1 MVKKLSPCS
10 NIIEQRKILF
20 EGRKIGTEQGASK
33 LKQKPTVARKP
44 CTSPT
49 PMLSQK
55 SLNILNLSVAED
67 GLSPINTSRFSDD
80 SRTTPTSS
88 CAAVDPPDMQRH
100 QTKVRS
106 TAAYYDG
113 LIESGQMASPT
124 VFRTSRDSS
133 FEQQSCMRSSVIS
146 DGSWLEL
153 HHRSPLSSETESLCS
168 EQNFNC
174 SKTKVEDTNEKT
186 LVAEENLV
194 LDQTLTGPRET
205 SSFGQ
210 LLHAIAMEELENSAC
225 KESVTEISKDVLV
238 HDSDINAN
246 SKTKKL
252 KVASGRQN
260 CESNCELLL
269 AYDSEGT
276 SSRPSSDAYS
286 ITSTFCLTS
295 VASPTRSSVDCSA
308 VDIVYNTG
316 SPQEDQ
322 RLKKLHYAAVEIYTV
337 EKKFVEQLEFIAVKY
352 PEFLTEYGKEM
363 GIDLLKPLPNG
374 HPHLISQIAQ
384 QLLMVKEAHKF
395 LLEKI
400 SSKIEKWDSRNPN
413 MAECLKNGA
422 GLLKCCLPYL
432 KEKKKHVDDFIR
444 LLQDSEEL
452 ARATAKFEEQVM
464 GKISIIQQL
473 DIVHQNVVRYTILLQ
488 AYKKHLLPESS
499 ELEVCKEALVQLSK
513 VSELVDRQIS
523 RAELEKRLF
532 DLYRRLEGRF
542 NVFEANR
549 HLLFEGELMKQ
560 SRKDLQPRYLI
571 LFSDVLLICKY
582 SRTPSL
588 GADANFHS
596 EFYKFFVSR
605 IRVKAEEHGEYET
618 HFQLYT
624 TQKSAVFIAKTKRER
639 DDWVKRISEAKL
651 EAKELRRIKAARNKI
666 LNVRVVHNEEQRG
679 EGSSD
684 AKASNNGSDH
694 SVSSNYVPTNGKY
707 KYTPLWIPDPKA
719 TSCMM
724 AGCST
729 KFNVL
734 NRRHHCREC
743 GYLIC
748 RACVGYAPVKTNSY
762 YVRTKVCPEC
772 YVKIIK
778 KWSGELGTAI
788 FTAPENESLTKT
800 NVPSRNAE
808 GVVSGTVFLRNQKG
822 GENEKW
828 GRLTSH
834 ADGVLVLCFYDAEFD
849 VDPVARYVL
858 LGFTLCVQEL
868 DDGGRLFELRHAN
881 QVNERNAISLHF
893 RVAHSG
899 SAERNYFL
907 NNQSVESE
915 TGPCGHSM
923 LYEFHEGNNTEYLL
937 MFIGYSKLSAL
948 VSSSGRQF
956 CGEECYEIERSVNS
970 K

>member
-1 MVKKLSPCS
+1 MHELSQIPHLNGNIKRIRARLEHGQAS
-10 NIIEQRKILF
+10 DAAVIKGLSSSNNIIEQRKILF
-20 EGRKIGTEQGASK
+20 EGNEIGNERNAPQW
-33 LKQKPTVARKP
+33 KQKPSVVWKP
-44 CTSPT
+44 C
-49 PMLSQK
+49 K
-55 SLNILNLSVAED
+55 SLKPVLSEVCSANVLNISED
-67 GLSPINTSRFSDD
+67 GVSHVNAPRSPDHNHTNPASS
-80 SRTTPTSS
+80 SSTPTNSS
-88 CAAVDPPDMQRH
+88 VGMH
-100 QTKVRS
+100 QMKVRS
-106 TAAYYDG
+106 AVAFYDG
-113 LIESGQMASPT
+113 LIDSGQMGSTIIPRSP
-124 VFRTSRDSS
+124 RDSS
-133 FEQQSCMRSSVIS
+133 LDQQSSMRSSVIS
-146 DGSWLEL
+146 DGSWIDLEL
-153 HHRSPLSSETESLCS
+153 MSSLSSETESLCS
-168 EQNFNC
+168 EQNFDC
-174 SKTKVEDTNEKT
+174 SEKRIIGIHEKT
-186 LVAEENLV
+186 LVPEESFESNK
-194 LDQTLTGPRET
+194 TLTGPRKSST
-205 SSFGQ
+205 SKRLLREVAVGQ
-210 LLHAIAMEELENSAC
+210 LKSNVFRNTDARDSEYVNSNTA
-225 KESVTEISKDVLV
+225 
-238 HDSDINAN
+238 AN
-246 SKTKKL
+246 SKIL
-252 KVASGRQN
+252 KSEAILIKQN
-260 CESNCELLL
+260 LDSSCEFLPLCNPET
-269 AYDSEGT
+269 T

-286 ITSTFCLTS
+286 TTNSLYRTSI
-295 VASPTRSSVDCSA
+295 VNPTRNSFDSSLM
-308 VDIVYNTG
+308 DIYNTG
-316 SPQEDQ
+316 SREEDQ

-352 PEFLTEYGKEM
+352 PEFLTEYGKEL

-374 HPHLISQIAQ
+374 YPHLIKRIAQ

-395 LLEKI
+395 LLEKF
-400 SSKIEKWDSRNPN
+400 SSKIENWDSRDPN
-413 MAECLKNGA
+413 MAVCLKNGA

-432 KEKKKHVDDFIR
+432 KEKRKHVDDFIR
-444 LLQDSEEL
+444 LLQDNEEL

-473 DIVHQNVVRYTILLQ
+473 DIVHQNVVRYTILLE
-488 AYKKHLLPESS
+488 AYKKHLLSESV
-499 ELEVCKEALVQLSK
+499 ELEVCKEALVELSK

-523 RAELEKRLF
+523 RAELEKRLI

-571 LFSDVLLICKY
+571 LFSDMLLICKY

-588 GADANFHS
+588 GADTNFHS
-596 EFYKFFVSR
+596 EFYKFLVSR

-639 DDWVKRISEAKL
+639 DDWVKRISEAKM
-651 EAKELRRIKAARNKI
+651 EAKELRRIKAVRNKI
-666 LNVRVVHNEEQRG
+666 LNVRVLQRNEVTG
-679 EGSSD
+679 EGVSD
-684 AKASNNGSDH
+684 IMESNNGSDH
-694 SVSSNYVPTNGKY
+694 IVSLPTTGKH

-748 RACVGYAPVKTNSY
+748 RSCVGYAPVKTNSY

-778 KWSGELGTAI
+778 KWRGELGSTT
-788 FTAPENESLTKT
+788 FTAPENESLIKT

-858 LGFTLCVQEL
+858 LGFTLCAQEL

-881 QVNERNAISLHF
+881 QIHEIRNTADVTGTGNINIYSSLVILYRKAVFGVNKCSQIGEIS
-893 RVAHSG
+893 VPSK
-899 SAERNYFL
+899 SAWIAWYWTTL
-907 NNQSVESE
+907 
-915 TGPCGHSM
+915 T
-923 LYEFHEGNNTEYLL
+923 
-937 MFIGYSKLSAL
+937 K
-948 VSSSGRQF
+948 
-956 CGEECYEIERSVNS
+956 
-970 K
+970 

>member
-1 MVKKLSPCS
+1 MNRAIYETICSQFITLS
-10 NIIEQRKILF
+10 
-20 EGRKIGTEQGASK
+20 TEK
-33 LKQKPTVARKP
+33 R
-44 CTSPT
+44 
-49 PMLSQK
+49 
-55 SLNILNLSVAED
+55 
-67 GLSPINTSRFSDD
+67 
-80 SRTTPTSS
+80 
-88 CAAVDPPDMQRH
+88 
-100 QTKVRS
+100 
-106 TAAYYDG
+106 
-113 LIESGQMASPT
+113 
-124 VFRTSRDSS
+124 
-133 FEQQSCMRSSVIS
+133 
-146 DGSWLEL
+146 
-153 HHRSPLSSETESLCS
+153 
-168 EQNFNC
+168 
-174 SKTKVEDTNEKT
+174 
-186 LVAEENLV
+186 
-194 LDQTLTGPRET
+194 
-205 SSFGQ
+205 
-210 LLHAIAMEELENSAC
+210 
-225 KESVTEISKDVLV
+225 
-238 HDSDINAN
+238 
-246 SKTKKL
+246 
-252 KVASGRQN
+252 
-260 CESNCELLL
+260 
-269 AYDSEGT
+269 
-276 SSRPSSDAYS
+276 
-286 ITSTFCLTS
+286 
-295 VASPTRSSVDCSA
+295 
-308 VDIVYNTG
+308 
-316 SPQEDQ
+316 DQ

-337 EKKFVEQLEFIAVKY
+337 EKKFVEQLELIAVKY
-352 PEFLTEYGKEM
+352 PEFLTEYGKEL

-400 SSKIEKWDSRNPN
+400 SSKIENWDSRDPN

-432 KEKKKHVDDFIR
+432 KEKKKNVDNFLR
-444 LLQDSEEL
+444 LLQDNEEL
-452 ARATAKFEEQVM
+452 ARATTKFEEQLM

-473 DIVHQNVVRYTILLQ
+473 DIVHQNVVRYTILLE
-488 AYKKHLLPESS
+488 AYKKHLAPESD

-513 VSELVDRQIS
+513 VSELIDRQIS
-523 RAELEKRLF
+523 RAELEKCLI
-532 DLYRRLEGRF
+532 DLYRRFEGRF

-588 GADANFHS
+588 GTDANFHS
-596 EFYKFFVSR
+596 EFYKFLVSR
-605 IRVKAEEHGEYET
+605 VRVKAEEHGEYET

-639 DDWVKRISEAKL
+639 DDWVKRISEAKM
-651 EAKELRRIKAARNKI
+651 EAKELRRIKAARNKD
-666 LNVRVVHNEEQRG
+666 LSVRVMHIDEPTG
-679 EGSSD
+679 EGTSD
-684 AKASNNGSDH
+684 TRASNNGSDCN
-694 SVSSNYVPTNGKY
+694 VSLPTSGKH

-748 RACVGYAPVKTNSY
+748 RSCVGYAPVKTNSY

-778 KWSGELGTAI
+778 KWKGELGGTT
-788 FTAPENESLTKT
+788 FTAPENEFLTKT
-800 NVPSRNAE
+800 SVPSRNAE

-858 LGFTLCVQEL
+858 LGFTLCVQES

-881 QVNERNAISLHF
+881 QVNERNGISLHF

-899 SAERNYFL
+899 SAERWYKTL
-907 NNQSVESE
+907 KRGLGS
-915 TGPCGHSM
+915 GG
-923 LYEFHEGNNTEYLL
+923 
-937 MFIGYSKLSAL
+937 II
-948 VSSSGRQF
+948 VS
-956 CGEECYEIERSVNS
+956 
-970 K
+970 

>member
-1 MVKKLSPCS
+1 
-10 NIIEQRKILF
+10 
-20 EGRKIGTEQGASK
+20 
-33 LKQKPTVARKP
+33 
-44 CTSPT
+44 
-49 PMLSQK
+49 
-55 SLNILNLSVAED
+55 
-67 GLSPINTSRFSDD
+67 
-80 SRTTPTSS
+80 
-88 CAAVDPPDMQRH
+88 
-100 QTKVRS
+100 
-106 TAAYYDG
+106 
-113 LIESGQMASPT
+113 
-124 VFRTSRDSS
+124 
-133 FEQQSCMRSSVIS
+133 MRSSVIS
-146 DGSWLEL
+146 DGSWIDFQLS
-153 HHRSPLSSETESLCS
+153 SPLSSEIESLCS
-168 EQNFNC
+168 EQSFDC
-174 SKTKVEDTNEKT
+174 SEERAENTNEKT
-186 LVAEENLV
+186 LIAEKNFESDV
-194 LDQTLTGPRET
+194 TLT
-205 SSFGQ
+205 
-210 LLHAIAMEELENSAC
+210 
-225 KESVTEISKDVLV
+225 SKDVMV
-238 HDSDINAN
+238 YSSNTAGN
-246 SKTKKL
+246 SKIRKSRNL
-252 KVASGRQN
+252 
-260 CESNCELLL
+260 ESNCELLL
-269 AYDSEGT
+269 SCDSEAT
-276 SSRPSSDAYS
+276 SSKPSSDAYS
-286 ITSTFCLTS
+286 LTNTLCHTSI
-295 VASPTRSSVDCSA
+295 VSPTRNSFDCSIM
-308 VDIVYNTG
+308 DTVYNTG
-316 SPQEDQ
+316 SQEEDQ

-337 EKKFVEQLEFIAVKY
+337 EKKFVEQLELIAVKY
-352 PEFLTEYGKEM
+352 PEFLTKYGKEL
-363 GIDLLKPLPNG
+363 GIDFLKTLPNG
-374 HPHLISQIAQ
+374 YPHLISRIAQ

-400 SSKIEKWDSRNPN
+400 SSKIENWDSRVPS

-432 KEKKKHVDDFIR
+432 KEKRKHVDDFIR
-444 LLQDSEEL
+444 LLQENEEL
-452 ARATAKFEEQVM
+452 ARATTKFEEEVM

-473 DIVHQNVVRYTILLQ
+473 DIVHQNVVRYTILLE
-488 AYKKHLLPESS
+488 AYKKHLVPESE
-499 ELEVCKEALVQLSK
+499 ELGVCMDALVQLSK

-523 RAELEKRLF
+523 RAELEKRLI
-532 DLYRRLEGRF
+532 DLYRQLEGRF

-588 GADANFHS
+588 GTDANFHS
-596 EFYKFFVSR
+596 EFYKFLVSR

-639 DDWVKRISEAKL
+639 DDWVKRISEAKM
-651 EAKELRRIKAARNKI
+651 EAKELRHIKAARNKI
-666 LNVRVVHNEEQRG
+666 LNVRVMHVDEPTDECT
-679 EGSSD
+679 SD
-684 AKASNNGSDH
+684 TKTSNNGLD
-694 SVSSNYVPTNGKY
+694 NGISLSITGKH

-748 RACVGYAPVKTNSY
+748 RSCVGYAPVKTSSY

-778 KWSGELGTAI
+778 KWKGDLGNIT

-858 LGFTLCVQEL
+858 IGFTLCVQEL

-881 QVNERNAISLHF
+881 QVNESSCISLHF

-899 SAERNYFL
+899 SAERL
-907 NNQSVESE
+907 
-915 TGPCGHSM
+915 
-923 LYEFHEGNNTEYLL
+923 
-937 MFIGYSKLSAL
+937 FIW
-948 VSSSGRQF
+948 R
-956 CGEECYEIERSVNS
+956 
-970 K
+970 

>member
-1 MVKKLSPCS
+1 MHELSQIPHLNLNVKQIRSRLEHDQLSSC
-10 NIIEQRKILF
+10 NNFIEQRKVLF
-20 EGRKIGTEQGASK
+20 EGRKISNEQNASK
-33 LKQKPTVARKP
+33 LKQKPIVARKP
-44 CTSPT
+44 FKSPT
-49 PMLSQK
+49 PILS
-55 SLNILNLSVAED
+55 SVSPANTLNEGISED
-67 GLSPINTSRFSDD
+67 GVSLTNAARLHNGSH
-80 SRTTPTSS
+80 TTPTNSNIATDS
-88 CAAVDPPDMQRH
+88 DISKHP
-100 QTKVRS
+100 TKVRS
-106 TAAYYDG
+106 AVAFYDA
-113 LIESGQMASPT
+113 LIESGQMMSPT
-124 VFRTSRDSS
+124 VFSSPRDSS
-133 FEQQSCMRSSVIS
+133 LEQHSSMRSSVIS
-146 DGSWLEL
+146 DSSWMDLQL
-153 HHRSPLSSETESLCS
+153 RSPLSSETESLCS
-168 EQNFNC
+168 EQSFYC
-174 SKTKVEDTNEKT
+174 SEEAAEDSNEKT
-186 LVAEENLV
+186 LIPEENFES
-194 LDQTLTGPRET
+194 DEILTGPRKKST
-205 SSFGQ
+205 LGQ
-210 LLHAIAMEELENSAC
+210 LFHGVTMEELKNNVFRGTNAR
-225 KESVTEISKDVLV
+225 TSKNVVV
-238 HDSDINAN
+238 HDSNTSAS
-246 SKTKKL
+246 SKIRKL
-252 KVASGRQN
+252 KMVSAKQN
-260 CESNCELLL
+260 LESNCESLLS
-269 AYDSEGT
+269 YDSEAT

-286 ITSTFCLTS
+286 TTSTLCRTS
-295 VASPTRSSVDCSA
+295 IISPTRSSFDCSTM
-308 VDIVYNTG
+308 DIVYNTG
-316 SPQEDQ
+316 CRDEDK

-337 EKKFVEQLEFIAVKY
+337 EKKFVEQLELLAVKY
-352 PEFLTEYGKEM
+352 PEFLMEYGKEL
-363 GIDLLKPLPNG
+363 GIDFLKPLPNG

-400 SSKIEKWDSRNPN
+400 SSKIENWDSRDPN

-444 LLQDSEEL
+444 LLQDNEEL
-452 ARATAKFEEQVM
+452 ARATMKFEEQVM

-473 DIVHQNVVRYTILLQ
+473 DIVHQNVVRYTILLE
-488 AYKKHLLPESS
+488 AYKKYLMPESD

-523 RAELEKRLF
+523 RAELEKRLI
-532 DLYRRLEGRF
+532 DLYRRLEGKF

-588 GADANFHS
+588 GTDANFHS
-596 EFYKFFVSR
+596 EFYKFLVSR
-605 IRVKAEEHGEYET
+605 VRAKAEEHGEYET

-639 DDWVKRISEAKL
+639 DDWVKRINEAKM
-651 EAKELRRIKAARNKI
+651 EAKELRRIKIARNKI
-666 LNVRVVHNEEQRG
+666 SNVRIMHKDEITAEEA
-679 EGSSD
+679 SD
-684 AKASNNGSDH
+684 AKMSNNGSDYG
-694 SVSSNYVPTNGKY
+694 VSLNNVQIAGKH

-729 KFNVL
+729 KFSVL

-748 RACVGYAPVKTNSY
+748 RSCVGYAPVKTNNY
-762 YVRTKVCPEC
+762 YMRSKVCPEC

-778 KWSGELGTAI
+778 KWKGEMESTI

-800 NVPSRNAE
+800 SVPSRNAE

-834 ADGVLVLCFYDAEFD
+834 ADGVLVLCFYNAEFD

-858 LGFTLCVQEL
+858 LGFTFCVQEL

-881 QVNERNAISLHF
+881 QVNDRNSISLNF

-899 SAERNYFL
+899 NAESSRNCI
-907 NNQSVESE
+907 
-915 TGPCGHSM
+915 TP
-923 LYEFHEGNNTEYLL
+923 
-937 MFIGYSKLSAL
+937 
-948 VSSSGRQF
+948 
-956 CGEECYEIERSVNS
+956 
-970 K
+970 

>member
-1 MVKKLSPCS
+1 MHELSQIPNLNVSVKQIRARLEYDQASDSTTIKELSSC
-10 NIIEQRKILF
+10 NNNFIEQRKVLF
-20 EGRKIGTEQGASK
+20 EGGKINTEQNAPK
-33 LKQKPTVARKP
+33 LKQKPVVARKP
-44 CTSPT
+44 CKSPT
-49 PMLSQK
+49 SIISSVSPVDV
-55 SLNILNLSVAED
+55 LNKGISED
-67 GLSPINTSRFSDD
+67 GFSPKNTASRA
-80 SRTTPTSS
+80 TPTSS
-88 CAAVDPPDMQRH
+88 NIVSDSDAQRH
-100 QTKVRS
+100 HTKVRS
-106 TAAYYDG
+106 AVAFYDG
-113 LIESGQMASPT
+113 LVESGQMVSPT
-124 VFRTSRDSS
+124 VFPGPRDSS
-133 FEQQSCMRSSVIS
+133 
-146 DGSWLEL
+146 
-153 HHRSPLSSETESLCS
+153 
-168 EQNFNC
+168 
-174 SKTKVEDTNEKT
+174 
-186 LVAEENLV
+186 
-194 LDQTLTGPRET
+194 LDQQRTGSRKK
-205 SSFGQ
+205 SNFGQ
-210 LLHAIAMEELENSAC
+210 LFHAVTMEELKNNVFKGTSAR
-225 KESVTEISKDVLV
+225 TSKDVIV
-238 HDSDINAN
+238 HDSNTDAS
-246 SKTKKL
+246 SKMRKMMTGK
-252 KVASGRQN
+252 QN
-260 CESNCELLL
+260 LESNCESMLSC
-269 AYDSEGT
+269 DSEAT
-276 SSRPSSDAYS
+276 SSRPSSEACSTISTLCRTS
-286 ITSTFCLTS
+286 I
-295 VASPTRSSVDCSA
+295 DK
-308 VDIVYNTG
+308 
-316 SPQEDQ
+316 

-337 EKKFVEQLEFIAVKY
+337 EKKFVEQLELLAVKY
-352 PEFLTEYGKEM
+352 PEFLTEYGKKL

-400 SSKIEKWDSRNPN
+400 SSKIENWDSRDPN

-444 LLQDSEEL
+444 LLQDNEEL
-452 ARATAKFEEQVM
+452 AHATVKFEEQVM

-473 DIVHQNVVRYTILLQ
+473 DIVHQNVVRYTILLE
-488 AYKKHLLPESS
+488 AYKKHLIPESD
-499 ELEVCKEALVQLSK
+499 EFEVCKEALVQLSK

-523 RAELEKRLF
+523 RAELEKRLI

-588 GADANFHS
+588 GTDANFHS
-596 EFYKFFVSR
+596 EFYKFLVSR

-639 DDWVKRISEAKL
+639 DDWVKRINEAKM
-651 EAKELRRIKAARNKI
+651 EAKELRRIKIARNKVF
-666 LNVRVVHNEEQRG
+666 NVRVIHKNEPAG
-679 EGSSD
+679 KSTSD
-684 AKASNNGSDH
+684 AKMSNNGSDH
-694 SVSSNYVPTNGKY
+694 NVSLNNMPISGKH

-748 RACVGYAPVKTNSY
+748 RSCVGYAPVKTNSY
-762 YVRTKVCPEC
+762 YMRSKVCPEC
-772 YVKIIK
+772 YVKITK
-778 KWSGELGTAI
+778 KWKGELGSTI

-800 NVPSRNAE
+800 SVPSRNAE

-834 ADGVLVLCFYDAEFD
+834 ADGVLVLCFYNAEFD
-849 VDPVARYVL
+849 VHPVARYVL
-858 LGFTLCVQEL
+858 LGFTFCVQEL

-881 QVNERNAISLHF
+881 QVNDRNSISLHF

-899 SAERNYFL
+899 SAERWYKTL
-907 NNQSVESE
+907 
-915 TGPCGHSM
+915 
-923 LYEFHEGNNTEYLL
+923 
-937 MFIGYSKLSAL
+937 KSAL
-948 VSSSGRQF
+948 GNDSTIFS
-956 CGEECYEIERSVNS
+956 
-970 K
+970 

>member
-1 MVKKLSPCS
+1 MHELSQIPHLNGNVKQIRARIEHDQASDTAIIKELPPPN

-20 EGRKIGTEQGASK
+20 EGSKINKEQSSPK
-33 LKQKPTVARKP
+33 WKQKAAVMRKP
-44 CTSPT
+44 CKSPT
-49 PMLSQK
+49 PVLSPV
-55 SLNILNLSVAED
+55 SSVNNSED
-67 GLSPINTSRFSDD
+67 GLSSVNTARLLNENCATATNSSISSDSD
-80 SRTTPTSS
+80 IRG
-88 CAAVDPPDMQRH
+88 H
-100 QTKVRS
+100 QMKVRN
-106 TAAYYDG
+106 AVAFYDG
-113 LIESGQMASPT
+113 LIDSGQIVSPT
-124 VFRTSRDSS
+124 SLCSPRDSS
-133 FEQQSCMRSSVIS
+133 FHQQSSMRSSVIS
-146 DGSWLEL
+146 DGSWIDLQL
-153 HHRSPLSSETESLCS
+153 RSPLSSETESSCS
-168 EQNFNC
+168 EQNFDF
-174 SKTKVEDTNEKT
+174 SERKAEDIHEKT
-186 LVAEENLV
+186 LVPEENFES
-194 LDQTLTGPRET
+194 DETLT
-205 SSFGQ
+205 
-210 LLHAIAMEELENSAC
+210 
-225 KESVTEISKDVLV
+225 SKDVVV
-238 HDSDINAN
+238 HDSNTAVN
-246 SKTKKL
+246 SKMRKSRNL
-252 KVASGRQN
+252 
-260 CESNCELLL
+260 ESNYEFLLSC
-269 AYDSEGT
+269 DSDAT

-286 ITSTFCLTS
+286 ITSTLCRTS
-295 VASPTRSSVDCSA
+295 TIGPTRNSFDSSVM
-308 VDIVYNTG
+308 DIFYNTG
-316 SPQEDQ
+316 SREEDQ

-337 EKKFVEQLEFIAVKY
+337 EKKFVEQLELIAVKY
-352 PEFLTEYGKEM
+352 PKFLAEYGKEL

-374 HPHLISQIAQ
+374 HPHLISHIAQ

-400 SSKIEKWDSRNPN
+400 SSKIENWDSRDPN

-432 KEKKKHVDDFIR
+432 KEKRKHVDDFIR
-444 LLQDSEEL
+444 LLQDNEEL

-473 DIVHQNVVRYTILLQ
+473 DIVHQNVVRYTILLE
-488 AYKKHLLPESS
+488 AYKKHLIPESN

-523 RAELEKRLF
+523 RAELEKRLI

-571 LFSDVLLICKY
+571 LFSDMLLICKY

-588 GADANFHS
+588 GTDANFHS
-596 EFYKFFVSR
+596 EFYKFLVSR
-605 IRVKAEEHGEYET
+605 IRVKAEEHGEYDT

-639 DDWVKRISEAKL
+639 DDWVKRISEAKM
-651 EAKELRRIKAARNKI
+651 EAKELRRIKVVRNKI
-666 LNVRVVHNEEQRG
+666 LNVRVMHKSELTG
-679 EGSSD
+679 EGISD
-684 AKASNNGSDH
+684 TRPSNSGSDH
-694 SVSSNYVPTNGKY
+694 SVSLQTAGKH

-748 RACVGYAPVKTNSY
+748 RSCVGYAPVKTNSY

-778 KWSGELGTAI
+778 KWKGELGSMT

-800 NVPSRNAE
+800 SVPSRNAE

-858 LGFTLCVQEL
+858 LGFTLCTQEL

-881 QVNERNAISLHF
+881 QVNERNGISLHF
-893 RVAHSG
+893 RIAHSG
-899 SAERNYFL
+899 SAERWYRTL
-907 NNQSVESE
+907 KR
-915 TGPCGHSM
+915 G
-923 LYEFHEGNNTEYLL
+923 LGNGGTV
-937 MFIGYSKLSAL
+937 FS
-948 VSSSGRQF
+948 
-956 CGEECYEIERSVNS
+956 
-970 K
+970 